1 MLPQIHA
8 HLPTQLGGAAAN
20 QVLQMSHPATH
31 AGLDHFK
38 IRACGTCCLRHEC
51 KTSDNQIQNNSQVE
65 TWYSQRSALARAAQD
80 LAWLAPAVA
89 LAKFAI

>member
-51 KTSDNQIQNNSQVE
+51 NTSDNQIQNLFTPRLKSGTVNVVPWLGQPR
-65 TWYSQRSALARAAQD
+65 TWRGLHQLLR
-80 LAWLAPAVA
+80 
-89 LAKFAI
+89 